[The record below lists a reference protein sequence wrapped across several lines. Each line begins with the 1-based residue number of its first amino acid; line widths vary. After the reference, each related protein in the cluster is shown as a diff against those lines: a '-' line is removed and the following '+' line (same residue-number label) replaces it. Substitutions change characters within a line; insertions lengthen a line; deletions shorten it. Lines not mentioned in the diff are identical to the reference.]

1 MRKIVLVVLV
11 SFFFMSCKKTDNGVA
26 TEPGFCDAVSST
38 YATDVQ
44 PLINTYCLMG
54 SNCHNTGSVNNGG
67 ELTDYNKVFAKK
79 VDIRRDVNLGI
90 MPVNATLTTEE
101 KKKIICWIDNGALN
115 N

>member
-1 MRKIVLVVLV
+1 MFLASIV
-11 SFFFMSCKKTDNGVA
+11 FMSCKKTDTGIT

-38 YATDVQ
+38 YAADVQ
-44 PLINTYCLMG
+44 PLINTYCLIG

-67 ELTDYNKVFAKK
+67 ELTDYNKIFAKM

-90 MPVNATLTTEE
+90 MPVNATITTEE